1 MPLVE
6 TSKPNNVPA
15 NEIII
20 GKHMLKLNSNAI
32 QALEILAVN
41 QDLQFERK
49 RLPILYLRF
58 VISLA

>member
-1 MPLVE
+1 
-6 TSKPNNVPA
+6 
-15 NEIII
+15 
-20 GKHMLKLNSNAI
+20 MLKLNSNAI